1 VKFNVFLFFY
11 YYTIIYI
18 YYYLC
23 ILSVINQ
30 MKFNLTVLFSHLKIL
45 VDDGFL
51 KLEVKTIVV
60 LHHGQHF

>member
-1 VKFNVFLFFY
+1 VRVEIQCVFIFFGFF
-11 YYTIIYI
+11 IQ
-18 YYYLC
+18 
-23 ILSVINQ
+23 SVINQ

-51 KLEVKTIVV
+51 QLEGKTVVV